1 MARPR
6 EFDEKKVMENLM
18 KVFWNKGYEA
28 TTMQDLVTAS
38 GLLKGSL
45 YGAFGDKQA
54 LYLAALRHYNR
65 TRIQSQVD
73 MLNGEGS
80 VRQKITRLFDNV
92 IEATKR
98 DLFAGGCLLCNASL
112 EKAVSDRAVKSEIK
126 TTIRRLKVAIMDALK
141 REQVNEDQA
150 ASLAA
155 FIISA
160 YFGTRTLA
168 KAGAPAAM
176 IGETRDHCLQ
186 LLPPGGLKS
195 GSPSA
200 G

>member
-6 EFDEKKVMENLM
+6 GFDELEVMENLM
-18 KVFWNKGYEA
+18 KVFWDKGYEA
-28 TTMQDLVTAS
+28 TTMQDLVKAS

-45 YGAFGDKQA
+45 YGAFGDKQTI
-54 LYLAALRHYNR
+54 YLAALKHYNR
-65 TRIQSQVD
+65 TRMYAQIEI
-73 MLNGEGS
+73 LNGEGS
-80 VRQKITRLFDNV
+80 VRQKISRLFDNV

-98 DLFAGGCLLCNASL
+98 GVFAGGCLLCNASL
-112 EKAVSDRAVKSEIK
+112 EKAVTDKLVKNEIK
-126 TTIRRLKVAIMDALK
+126 TTIRRLKVAIVDAVK
-141 REQVNEDQA
+141 KEGVNEDQA

-160 YFGTRTLA
+160 YFGTRVLA

-186 LLPPGGLKS
+186 LLPRKQG
-195 GSPSA
+195 
-200 G
+200 